1 MKLNDL
7 KNQDKKFKKFELKQV
22 NTFVPK
28 NLIKLESQNNPNIDL
43 WKTIPDQD
51 VANNFSNSESNSEE
65 PVVLGHETT
74 FVGDHLKSQ

>member
-28 NLIKLESQNNPNIDL
+28 NLTKLESQNNPNIDL
-43 WKTIPDQD
+43 WQTIPD
-51 VANNFSNSESNSEE
+51 
-65 PVVLGHETT
+65 
-74 FVGDHLKSQ
+74 